1 MIFKPLGKGGPLDQ
15 GYLMVLFIQ
24 GRKKRR
30 SDCPGQVNFLASENR
45 SLVAQWASEYSLK
58 VCLKVSV

>member
-30 SDCPGQVNFLASENR
+30 SDCPGQVNFDLGQVKIEVWWLSGQVNIAS
-45 SLVAQWASEYSLK
+45 K
-58 VCLKVSV
+58 SV

>member
-1 MIFKPLGKGGPLDQ
+1 MIFKPLGKGGRLDQ

-30 SDCPGQVNFLASENR
+30 SDCPGQVNFDIGQVKIEVWWPSGQVNLAS
-45 SLVAQWASEYSLK
+45 K
-58 VCLKVSV
+58 SV